1 LELIFDPPL
10 ANFPSGDP
18 QADSARMN
26 QVIEARMRTM
36 PDQYF
41 WVHRR
46 FKTRPPGEPPVY
58 PPNRRRSR
66 SRKRR
71 R

>member
-1 LELIFDPPL
+1 
-10 ANFPSGDP
+10 
-18 QADSARMN
+18 MN
-26 QVIEARMRTM
+26 QVIEARIHTM

-46 FKTRPPGEPPVY
+46 FKTRPPGAPPIY
-58 PPNRRRSR
+58 PP
-66 SRKRR
+66 KRR